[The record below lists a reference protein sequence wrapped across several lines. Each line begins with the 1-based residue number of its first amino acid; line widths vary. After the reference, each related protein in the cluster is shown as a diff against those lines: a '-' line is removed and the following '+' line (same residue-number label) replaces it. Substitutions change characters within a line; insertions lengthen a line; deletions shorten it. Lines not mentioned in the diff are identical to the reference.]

1 MSGIYIHG
9 MEMPKSCNK
18 CELMINCD
26 ACEGWEC
33 YCTALSK
40 SIGYESEIFT
50 DKRREDCPLI
60 PVPPHGRLIDAD
72 ALKEASHYDD
82 HNVCVVDADD
92 IDNAMTVI
100 PADFAKDTTVPN
112 KRGDG
117 KIWTALQQLRIYVY
131 R

>member
-1 MSGIYIHG
+1 MSILIKG
-9 MEMPKSCNK
+9 MEMPDNCRDRHMPMEWCNK
-18 CELMINCD
+18 
-26 ACEGWEC
+26 W
-33 YCTALSK
+33 
-40 SIGYESEIFT
+40 IGVE
-50 DKRREDCPLI
+50 DGKRSSDCPLI

-100 PADFAKDTTVPN
+100 PADFAKDTNVPN

-117 KIWTALQQLRIYVY
+117 KSEMP
-131 R
+131 